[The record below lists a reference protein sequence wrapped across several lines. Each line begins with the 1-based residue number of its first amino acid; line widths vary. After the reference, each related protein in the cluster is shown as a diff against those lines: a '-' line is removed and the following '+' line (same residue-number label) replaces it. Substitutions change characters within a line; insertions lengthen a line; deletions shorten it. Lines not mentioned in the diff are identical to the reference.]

1 MRKLVS
7 LILALIMVLSLALP
21 VAALAEGEVQKEP
34 ARFVIR
40 SNSNKENKLENQKIH
55 DLIEELSGIKFEVI
69 VVPENNWNERVNVML
84 AGGEEFDC
92 INLTANGGVW
102 SEYAAN
108 GFLQPITEE
117 MLDTY
122 LPHVKAMIP
131 EEAWVPCKDAS
142 GAIWALPRHE
152 TFTAGR
158 VPSIRTDWLEQLGM
172 EMPTTLEQ
180 LEAYF
185 EGVKNNDMNG
195 NGDPSDE
202 YGYIPYFKS
211 LFNGPLHVYYLGTQ
225 GGCDSVDRFLD
236 EDGTVKPWYMH
247 KNAWALVSKGAE
259 WYQKGYINQDYIT
272 MTNETANDM
281 GAADRIGMCS
291 GWYNMGLQGTE
302 RLVNANPDS
311 KCAWAAI
318 PNFTDAPSGVAA
330 WGGNPIY
337 MSEVAL
343 SATSKDPSWALKLID
358 WIFADPANYMLA
370 TYGIEGDHYVL
381 TEDGKFFEQPEGAT
395 DRYMLEYQLL
405 EWYDYSKYPQPLITK
420 ENSTW
425 RAYTAY
431 EMRNQIDAGITAIP
445 PFDYYVPY
453 DLNGTDAEF
462 LTDDAQTLIDEAM
475 EKALVGELDENGWN
489 EAVKTAWETDG
500 KISSEV
506 WTAQYHAFVDGE

>member
-1 MRKLVS
+1 MRRLVS
-7 LILALIMVLSLALP
+7 LVLALALVLSVMPILAAQ
-21 VAALAEGEVQKEP
+21 AEGEVQTEP

-55 DLIEELSGIKFEVI
+55 DMIEELSGIKFEVI

-102 SEYAAN
+102 AEYAAN

-142 GAIWALPRHE
+142 GNIWALPRHE

-172 EMPTTLEQ
+172 EMPTSLEA

-236 EDGTVKPWYMH
+236 EDGAVKPWYMH

-281 GAADRIGMCS
+281 ARLTASACAPA
-291 GWYNMGLQGTE
+291 GTT
-302 RLVNANPDS
+302 
-311 KCAWAAI
+311 WACR
-318 PNFTDAPSGVAA
+318 
-330 WGGNPIY
+330 
-337 MSEVAL
+337 AL
-343 SATSKDPSWALKLID
+343 SAWWRPIPTASAPGRPSPTSPTR
-358 WIFADPANYMLA
+358 PAASRPGAA
-370 TYGIEGDHYVL
+370 T
-381 TEDGKFFEQPEGAT
+381 
-395 DRYMLEYQLL
+395 R
-405 EWYDYSKYPQPLITK
+405 
-420 ENSTW
+420 STW
-425 RAYTAY
+425 R
-431 EMRNQIDAGITAIP
+431 RSPCP
-445 PFDYYVPY
+445 PPPR
-453 DLNGTDAEF
+453 T
-462 LTDDAQTLIDEAM
+462 
-475 EKALVGELDENGWN
+475 
-489 EAVKTAWETDG
+489 
-500 KISSEV
+500 IS
-506 WTAQYHAFVDGE
+506 GR